1 VPIGESLAEARH
13 EAGLTVAQVSE
24 RTRIR
29 ETIIRGIEHD
39 DYSACGGDF
48 YARGNIRSIAK
59 VVGADAEPLIREYD
73 TARRAPGALSA
84 VSLDELLATSAHA
97 PRRRSS
103 LSAVRGAAASVHASA
118 RSKVNLPAVRG
129 AAASVHASARNK
141 VNLPAVRGAA
151 ASVHASARNKV
162 NLPAVRERVA
172 RAGRSPGRRPNWA
185 AVLAVAL
192 VVVLV
197 LVLGFAVYRWLAGS
211 PPAAAPPAA
220 GKQAATQ
227 QHVRQGGPSPAPTA
241 SHSAPEPSPA
251 PAAPARTLTPV
262 SATAFGPGGG
272 DNPQRAHLAIDGD
285 RGSGWHSDWY
295 TSARFGNLYSGTG
308 LLLNMGRAVTITR
321 VRVNL
326 GRVSGGAFQVRVGTR
341 PALAQLRPVARAG
354 DAGGVVRLQLG
365 RPAHGRYVLL
375 WFTRLP
381 TDSAGTFQAGVYNVR
396 LAGHA

>member
-1 VPIGESLAEARH
+1 VPIGETLSEARH

-39 DYSACGGDF
+39 DYAACGGDF

-84 VSLDELLATSAHA
+84 VSLDELLATSAQA
-97 PRRRSS
+97 PRRRAN
-103 LSAVRGAAASVHASA
+103 LSAVRGAAASVHASARGKVNLPAVRGAAASVHASA
-118 RSKVNLPAVRG
+118 RSKVNLPAVR
-129 AAASVHASARNK
+129 
-141 VNLPAVRGAA
+141 
-151 ASVHASARNKV
+151 
-162 NLPAVRERVA
+162 ERVV
-172 RAGRSPGRRPNWA
+172 RAGLSTGRRPNWA

-192 VVVLV
+192 ALVLA

-211 PPAAAPPAA
+211 PPAAAPSAA

-227 QHVRQGGPSPAPTA
+227 QHARQGGPSQAPAA
-241 SHSAPEPSPA
+241 SHAAAPSPA
-251 PAAPARTLTPV
+251 PVAPTRTLIPV

-321 VRVNL
+321 VQVNL
-326 GRVSGGAFQVRVGTR
+326 GRVSGAAFQVRVGTR
-341 PALAQLRPVARAG
+341 PAMARLRPVARAG
-354 DAGGVVRLQLG
+354 DAGGVVRLRLG
-365 RPAHGRYVLL
+365 RPARGRYVLL

-381 TDSAGTFQAGVYNVR
+381 ADSAGTFQAGVYNVR